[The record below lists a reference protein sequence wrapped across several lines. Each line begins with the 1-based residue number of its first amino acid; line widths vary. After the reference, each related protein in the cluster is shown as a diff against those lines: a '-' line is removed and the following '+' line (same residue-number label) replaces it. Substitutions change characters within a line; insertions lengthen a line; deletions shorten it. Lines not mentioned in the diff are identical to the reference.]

1 VSELNLILLGPP
13 GAGKGTQAER
23 LVEDFSVAYYATGDI
38 LRKAVGDGTAL
49 GAEAKRYM
57 DAGELVPDDVI
68 IGVILEAISAPEAA
82 DGFLLDGF
90 PRTIKQGEA
99 LERAL
104 DEHGRRLTAVL
115 LIDAPDDEIV
125 RRLSGRRVSKSGRIY
140 HIEFDPPKHEGR
152 CDVDG
157 STLIQRDD
165 DKPETIRKRLAVY
178 HEQTEPLIN
187 FYEERGLLRRFDG
200 TRSPTEVHDHLRA
213 AIATLRLEDEL

>member
-23 LVEDFSVAYYATGDI
+23 LVEDFPVAYIATGEI
-38 LRKAVGDGTAL
+38 LRRAVREGTELGTKA
-49 GAEAKRYM
+49 KQYM
-57 DAGELVPDDVI
+57 DAGDLVPDDVI
-68 IGVILEAISAPEAA
+68 IGVILEAISSPEAA

-104 DEHGRRLTAVL
+104 EEHGRRLTAVL
-115 LIDAPDDEIV
+115 LIDVPDEEIV
-125 RRLSGRRVSKSGRIY
+125 RRLSGRRISKSGRVY
-140 HIEFDPPKHEGR
+140 HVEFDPPKHEGK

-157 STLIQRDD
+157 SNLVQRED
-165 DKPETIRKRLAVY
+165 DKPETIRKRLKVY
-178 HEQTEPLIN
+178 HDQTEPLIH
-187 FYEERGLLRRFDG
+187 FYEQRGLLRRFDG

-213 AIATLRLEDEL
+213 AVATLRLEDSL